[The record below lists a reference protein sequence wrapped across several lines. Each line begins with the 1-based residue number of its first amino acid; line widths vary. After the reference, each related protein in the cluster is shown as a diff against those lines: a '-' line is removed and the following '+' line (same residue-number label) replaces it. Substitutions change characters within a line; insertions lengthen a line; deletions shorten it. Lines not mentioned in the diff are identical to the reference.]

1 MLMKSLT
8 STGSSGGASHLTRKL
23 KIGITCYPTLGGSGV
38 VATELGKLLAE
49 RGHEIHFITHSI
61 PFRLGKFHKNIYF
74 HEVEVNDYYVFRY
87 PPYDL
92 SLASKMAQVAKMQN
106 LDILHVHYA
115 VPHAICSYLA
125 KQMLNNGMKTV
136 TTLHG
141 TDITVLAQDESLK
154 DLIRLAIHQSDAV
167 TAVSSDL
174 ISETRQ
180 LLDITTPIELT
191 YNFVDKRIYYPRDVS
206 NLRNDYA
213 APEEKILMHISN
225 FRPVKRVSDVIDI
238 FEKVQKE
245 LPSKLLLVGEGPELS
260 KIQCKINSL
269 GLEDKVLFLGKQE
282 DVAQII
288 SLADVLLLP
297 SEKESFGLVALEAAA
312 CGVPT
317 IGSNAGGIPELVIHG
332 ETGYLSSIGDVD
344 GMAENA
350 LKLLSDEKLHKQFR
364 EACIQR
370 ARTDFC
376 NDRIT
381 HEYESIY
388 YKVLDLESEIQPFS
402 ADLCNS

>member
-1 MLMKSLT
+1 M
-8 STGSSGGASHLTRKL
+8 TRKL

-49 RGHEIHFITHSI
+49 RGHEIHFITHSM
-61 PFRLGKFHKNIYF
+61 PFRLGKFHKNVFF

-92 SLASKMAQVAKMQN
+92 SLASKMAQVAQMQQ
-106 LDILHVHYA
+106 LDLIHVHYA
-115 VPHAICSYLA
+115 IPHAVCAYLA
-125 KQMLNNGMKTV
+125 KQMLNNGLKTV

-167 TAVSSDL
+167 TAVSQDL
-174 ISETRQ
+174 IQETRQ

-191 YNFVDKRIYYPRDVS
+191 YNFVDKRVYYPREVTQ
-206 NLRNDYA
+206 LRGDYA
-213 APEEKILMHISN
+213 APHEKILMHISN
-225 FRPVKRVSDVIDI
+225 FRPVKRVSDVLDI
-238 FEKVQKE
+238 FDKVQQE
-245 LPSKLLLVGEGPELS
+245 LPAKLLLVGEGPELT
-260 KIQCKINSL
+260 KIQCKVKAL

-282 DVAQII
+282 DVAQVI
-288 SLADVLLLP
+288 SMADILLLP
-297 SEKESFGLVALEAAA
+297 SEKESFGLVALEAMA

-317 IGSNAGGIPELVIHG
+317 IGSTAGGIPELVTHG
-332 ETGYLSSIGDVD
+332 ETGYLAPIGDVD
-344 GMAENA
+344 AMSQYAIEL
-350 LKLLSDEKLHKQFR
+350 LKDEKR
-364 EACIQR
+364 YRSVVEACIER
-370 ARTDFC
+370 ARNEFC

-388 YKVLDLESEIQPFS
+388 YKVLGLESEIKPFTS
-402 ADLCNS
+402 TMCRA